1 MATSL
6 ETFQIAIDEIKK
18 LTEEKQA
25 LLSIIKKQE
34 REIKSLNERM
44 ENVSNAI
51 PESNNNKGLYKLEAM
66 MQESKDAMT
75 RYTNNLRKEID
86 NAKSKQN
93 KRK

>member
-1 MATSL
+1 MGTSIK
-6 ETFQIAIDEIKK
+6 TFQIAINEIEK
-18 LTEEKQA
+18 LTEERQA

-34 REIKSLNERM
+34 REIKSLNKRM
-44 ENVSNAI
+44 EDASMQI

-93 KRK
+93 KGK